1 MEIRATEAIAR
12 EVIQGQIDE
21 ILGLINP
28 VNDGNLAA
36 WMMAGD
42 RAKRL
47 VGTLQTVCDAIT
59 ARPFVRPADATQ
71 YTAEDFGTLNPA
83 EEAAFD
89 QIEAQ
94 AQQDAEARQV
104 VEAERINAAHPE
116 VFSLSDFA
124 AKSLGMSRG
133 A

>member
-1 MEIRATEAIAR
+1 METNAPAALARLIPQLTKLTAGQPTTAEIEEAHKTSR
-12 EVIQGQIDE
+12 
-21 ILGLINP
+21 
-28 VNDGNLAA
+28 
-36 WMMAGD
+36 
-42 RAKRL
+42 
-47 VGTLQTVCDAIT
+47 AIT
-59 ARPFVRPADATQ
+59 RLLVEWLADRYCSMASGNDALRAVAVER
-71 YTAEDFGTLNPA
+71 YTEVDFGTLNPA

-94 AQQDAEARQV
+94 AQKDAEARQA

-116 VFSLSDFA
+116 VFNISDFA